1 MAANS
6 KANLRVLVVLSAAG
20 IFSLYP
26 LLFLSAG
33 KNAIQLLFQL
43 IKEISDTNRIQKN
56 IETPIKITLTLLW
69 FVAVIPG
76 LAFSVKT

>member
-6 KANLRVLVVLSAAG
+6 KANVRILIILSGAG

-26 LLFLSAG
+26 LLFHSAG
-33 KNAIQLLFQL
+33 KVKTVL
-43 IKEISDTNRIQKN
+43 EIGIASNSHN

-69 FVAVIPG
+69 FCAFIPG
-76 LAFSVKT
+76 LAYSVKT